1 MKEVESVLKVLR
13 IYWDLKT
20 LEIEVL
26 NNKSRFKYQYQN
38 LRVWQ
43 EWQRTCLPMQE
54 AKEMQV
60 CSLDWEDPL
69 EEGMATHSNTLTW
82 RITWTE
88 EPGRL
93 QSVGTQRVR
102 HN

>member
-1 MKEVESVLKVLR
+1 MKEMESVLKVLR

-43 EWQRTCLPMQE
+43 EW
-54 AKEMQV
+54 
-60 CSLDWEDPL
+60 
-69 EEGMATHSNTLTW
+69 
-82 RITWTE
+82 
-88 EPGRL
+88 
-93 QSVGTQRVR
+93 
-102 HN
+102 